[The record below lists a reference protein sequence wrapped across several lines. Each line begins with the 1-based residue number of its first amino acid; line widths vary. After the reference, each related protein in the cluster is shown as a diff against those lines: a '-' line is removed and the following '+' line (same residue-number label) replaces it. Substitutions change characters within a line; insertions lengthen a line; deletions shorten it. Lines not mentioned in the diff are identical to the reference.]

1 LSFGQLRSLLLLPL
15 VFASLLLMT
24 GCGPVKT
31 VLTDLALGA
40 VGVGSDKGINA
51 DLTAQIGKENTKN
64 TALNTT
70 LRPTIRGEGNTGS
83 IKQDTSDTKVENNSG
98 GSVTINQI
106 DPLVFLTLIG
116 AFVLWSYFLYR
127 LPSPSQIWKKNK

>member
-1 LSFGQLRSLLLLPL
+1 
-15 VFASLLLMT
+15 MT